1 MEIFQIIRIRLSRLL
16 LQGTFGEAARLGVR
30 FNRLQQL
37 VVPGGG
43 RSGSAWQGIAS
54 DRPEGEQPG
63 H

>member
-1 MEIFQIIRIRLSRLL
+1 MDIFQIIRIRL
-16 LQGTFGEAARLGVR
+16 GEAARLGVR